1 MGFLNFLSQSRQEKG
16 KEYLKQLFLV
26 ALADGSLDDVEK
38 SYILS
43 VGKRF
48 NIPADEVEKLSQDIK
63 PDDIKYKLPGNAEE
77 RFFLLF
83 YLINLIR
90 ANGEIHPHE
99 VKVAENIVMRL
110 GYAPDTVAIILQT
123 IEHNQERNISVE
135 DTYQHLKELLS

>member
-1 MGFLNFLSQSRQEKG
+1 MGLLNFLSNSHQEKG

-26 ALADGSLDDVEK
+26 AYADGSLDDIEK

-43 VGKRF
+43 VGTRF
-48 NIPADEVEKLSQDIK
+48 NIPPEEVEKLSQDLK

-83 YLINLIR
+83 CLINLIR

-99 VKVAENIVMRL
+99 IKVTENIVMRL
-110 GYAPDTVAIILQT
+110 GYAPDTVGIILQT
-123 IEHNQERNISVE
+123 IEHNQDRNISVE
-135 DTYQHLKELLS
+135 DTYQHLKELLG

>member
-1 MGFLNFLSQSRQEKG
+1 MGLLNFLSNSHQEKG

-26 ALADGSLDDVEK
+26 AYADGSLDDIEK

-43 VGKRF
+43 VGTRF
-48 NIPADEVEKLSQDIK
+48 NIPPEEVEKLSQDLK

-83 YLINLIR
+83 CLINLIR

-99 VKVAENIVMRL
+99 IKVTENIVMRL
-110 GYAPDTVAIILQT
+110 GYAPDTVGIILQT
-123 IEHNQERNISVE
+123 IEQNQDRNISVE
-135 DTYQHLKELLS
+135 DTYQHLKELLG